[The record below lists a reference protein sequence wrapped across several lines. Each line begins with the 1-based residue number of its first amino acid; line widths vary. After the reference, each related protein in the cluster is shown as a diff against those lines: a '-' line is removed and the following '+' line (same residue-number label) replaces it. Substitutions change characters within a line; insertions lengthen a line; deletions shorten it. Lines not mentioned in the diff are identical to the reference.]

1 MASSVS
7 LDQLVVDFLRKRGF
21 LKTLKS
27 FISETGLKGD
37 SGNLVQEDLT
47 AIFSAYL
54 SSKTGGVSKKRKT
67 KDQGSKEL
75 AEKHSKIL
83 PVLSKHAS
91 SSDEDE
97 EDDHGVSKNKSK
109 EITGKIQLKKL
120 TESKLK
126 VSNAESLKEAT
137 RNGKNMIKAV
147 KPEAKVTDSSSDDS
161 EGEDEG
167 TPTAVVSNGTMT
179 VKDAETTTS
188 TSSDEDEDE
197 DEVDEVVDTAV
208 KVATGA
214 TAATVNEVESSSDD
228 SSSDSDDEEG
238 TVKPVAVVPKVKA
251 AIASKVEEESEEESS
266 ESEDEAVKEPQVQ
279 RSEAKTEVVPSTKRE
294 SGLSA
299 PVTVVPAVKGA
310 ARVAVEDSDESSS
323 DSSSDE
329 EEDIMQ
335 DVAVKGT
342 STVVPDKV
350 VLPKVS
356 TAEISECS
364 DSSSDEEMEVP
375 QDLATTLAL
384 VNKPVAA
391 NNKQTDSSSSDSS
404 SDDEDEE
411 PVMRKPAKLTTAN
424 GSEANLIAAASTAKK
439 NITSSLSSSDSSD
452 SEADD
457 ENIPARKSNTPGGL
471 VPVQTSMPTSGVKEI
486 TSPASLS
493 EEEDESSDESVEIK
507 STGGA
512 GLGRAIK
519 ASSSDNSSDS
529 SDEEATK
536 PSLKSRE
543 GKAAVSHD
551 LGVSAHKGSVQ
562 VTSANQGTRKEDKKD
577 VKKQLAIDSTVKKGK
592 KSHKMVSPQKDVEM
606 ADTSKTVANTPMEVD
621 PHHKNGLT
629 GNPSSKK
636 RKPVEKGADVSPA
649 NKKAKVEEVVNG
661 ELNSAGDNK
670 GEEFTKN
677 SLPEKTNKS
686 AQSKPLVSASK
697 DTPTGAKA
705 FQRVNP
711 AEVQLLDP
719 RLSDNSYW
727 AKSGAEDGWG
737 AKAQE
742 VLGQVRGKNF
752 RHEKTKKKRGSYKGG
767 VIDHQSHSIKFAN
780 SDDE

>member
-37 SGNLVQEDLT
+37 SGNLIQEDLT

-54 SSKTGGVSKKRKT
+54 SSKTGGVTKKPKT

-97 EDDHGVSKNKSK
+97 EGDHEVSKNKSK
-109 EITGKIQLKKL
+109 EISGKIQLKKL

-126 VSNAESLKEAT
+126 VSNAESLKDAT

-147 KPEAKVTDSSSDDS
+147 KPEAKDTDSSSDDS

-167 TPTAVVSNGTMT
+167 TPTEVVSNGTTT

-197 DEVDEVVDTAV
+197 DGVDEVVDTAV

-279 RSEAKTEVVPSTKRE
+279 QSEAKTEVVPSTKRE
-294 SGLSA
+294 SGLYA

-310 ARVAVEDSDESSS
+310 ARVAVEDSDELSS

-350 VLPKVS
+350 VLPKVL

-364 DSSSDEEMEVP
+364 DSSSDEEMEMP
-375 QDLATTLAL
+375 QDAATTVALA
-384 VNKPVAA
+384 NKPVAA

-411 PVMRKPAKLTTAN
+411 PVMRKPAKLTKAN

-452 SEADD
+452 SSDSEADD
-457 ENIPARKSNTPGGL
+457 ENIPARKSNTPGGP
-471 VPVQTSMPTSGVKEI
+471 VPVQTSVPTSGVKEI

-507 STGGA
+507 STGGP

-519 ASSSDNSSDS
+519 ASSSDDSSDS
-529 SDEEATK
+529 SDEEATE

-543 GKAAVSHD
+543 GKAAVSHN

-562 VTSANQGTRKEDKKD
+562 VTSANQGTRKEVKKD

-621 PHHKNGLT
+621 PHSKNGPT
-629 GNPSSKK
+629 SIPSSKK
-636 RKPVEKGADVSPA
+636 RKPLEKGADVSPA
-649 NKKAKVEEVVNG
+649 NKKAKVEDEVNG

-686 AQSKPLVSASK
+686 AQNKPLGSASK
-697 DTPTGAKA
+697 DTVCSSQLASHIDVRCSSSVFVKVWTNLSRCCLLQKVECLL
-705 FQRVNP
+705 RV
-711 AEVQLLDP
+711 
-719 RLSDNSYW
+719 
-727 AKSGAEDGWG
+727 
-737 AKAQE
+737 
-742 VLGQVRGKNF
+742 
-752 RHEKTKKKRGSYKGG
+752 
-767 VIDHQSHSIKFAN
+767 
-780 SDDE
+780 